1 MQRDE
6 FCKYLEGVMERLSQL
21 KKAVENND
29 VNEVYGFIN
38 TLRTIGANLHIRA
51 EDCARQMQK
60 NEVESMKGKLKKG
73 NHDKQR
79 TRRTISI

>member
-38 TLRTIGANLHIRA
+38 TLRTIGANLQVRA
-51 EDCARQMQK
+51 EDCGRQMQMQK
-60 NEVESMKGKLKKG
+60 NEAE
-73 NHDKQR
+73 NH
-79 TRRTISI
+79 

>member
-38 TLRTIGANLHIRA
+38 TLRTIGANLHVRA
-51 EDCARQMQK
+51 EDCAKQMQRLK
-60 NEVESMKGKLKKG
+60 NEAEKRG
-73 NHDKQR
+73 
-79 TRRTISI
+79 

>member
-38 TLRTIGANLHIRA
+38 TLRTIGANLHVRA
-51 EDCARQMQK
+51 EDCARQMQMQK
-60 NEVESMKGKLKKG
+60 NEAE
-73 NHDKQR
+73 NR
-79 TRRTISI
+79 

>member
-38 TLRTIGANLHIRA
+38 TLRTIGANLHVRA

-60 NEVESMKGKLKKG
+60 NKG

>member
-38 TLRTIGANLHIRA
+38 TLRTIGANLHVRA
-51 EDCARQMQK
+51 EDCAKQMQMQK
-60 NEVESMKGKLKKG
+60 NEAEK
-73 NHDKQR
+73 R
-79 TRRTISI
+79 

>member
-6 FCKYLEGVMERLSQL
+6 FCKYQEGVMERLSQL

-38 TLRTIGANLHIRA
+38 TLRTIGANLQVRA
-51 EDCARQMQK
+51 EDCAKQMQMQK
-60 NEVESMKGKLKKG
+60 NEAE
-73 NHDKQR
+73 NR
-79 TRRTISI
+79 

>member
-6 FCKYLEGVMERLSQL
+6 FCKYQEGVMERLSQL

-38 TLRTIGANLHIRA
+38 TLRTIGANLQVRA
-51 EDCARQMQK
+51 EDCAK
-60 NEVESMKGKLKKG
+60 
-73 NHDKQR
+73 
-79 TRRTISI
+79 

>member
-1 MQRDE
+1 MQRDD

-38 TLRTIGANLHIRA
+38 TLRTILPSCSG
-51 EDCARQMQK
+51 
-60 NEVESMKGKLKKG
+60 
-73 NHDKQR
+73 
-79 TRRTISI
+79 

>member
-38 TLRTIGANLHIRA
+38 TLRTIGANLHVQA
-51 EDCARQMQK
+51 EDCAKQMQMQK
-60 NEVESMKGKLKKG
+60 NEAEK
-73 NHDKQR
+73 R
-79 TRRTISI
+79 